1 MVCQP
6 IPIKRGK
13 CKLATASFG
22 HGITTT
28 PLQLA
33 KGYSIITNG
42 GYDVKPTLIKRDL
55 STKEQRRRF
64 LKEGVSEKI
73 NLIPKKVNFSDC
85 VSNVS
90 YASMMV
96 AGFSTGNKYLIGKS
110 MNDTIVEPARS
121 HTIPNYDE
129 LKHELLRIGALGV
142 TISGAGP
149 SVISILDS
157 KKSFTDVKKCFQAQF
172 KSAGYDSSIILTKI
186 GKGARVIK

>member
-1 MVCQP
+1 
-6 IPIKRGK
+6 
-13 CKLATASFG
+13 
-22 HGITTT
+22 
-28 PLQLA
+28 
-33 KGYSIITNG
+33 
-42 GYDVKPTLIKRDL
+42 
-55 STKEQRRRF
+55 
-64 LKEGVSEKI
+64 
-73 NLIPKKVNFSDC
+73 
-85 VSNVS
+85 
-90 YASMMV
+90 MMV